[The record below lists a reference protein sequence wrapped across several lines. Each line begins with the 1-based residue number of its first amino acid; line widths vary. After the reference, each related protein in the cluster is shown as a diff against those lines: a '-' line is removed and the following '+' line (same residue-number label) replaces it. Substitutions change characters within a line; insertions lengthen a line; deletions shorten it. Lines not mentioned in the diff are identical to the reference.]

1 MKEAVS
7 NKVSIVTPKIEKGG
21 HLKPKGKRE
30 RGRDRE
36 GEVAKKERQTDRE
49 RRNKLCL
56 MTSPRTPHICLGTD
70 TRTQ

>member
-30 RGRDRE
+30 RGGDRE
-36 GEVAKKERQTDRE
+36 GEAAKKERQRE
-49 RRNKLCL
+49 KGETNYA
-56 MTSPRTPHICLGTD
+56 
-70 TRTQ
+70 